1 MRIYLI
7 ILKKKKF
14 KKRIEFFI
22 FTKKLKIRLL
32 KNKTNF
38 FFFIEKLYWKKK
50 ESEKYNYK
58 KKNKEKRAFKDYIHN
73 Y

>member
-58 KKNKEKRAFKDYIHN
+58 KK
-73 Y
+73 